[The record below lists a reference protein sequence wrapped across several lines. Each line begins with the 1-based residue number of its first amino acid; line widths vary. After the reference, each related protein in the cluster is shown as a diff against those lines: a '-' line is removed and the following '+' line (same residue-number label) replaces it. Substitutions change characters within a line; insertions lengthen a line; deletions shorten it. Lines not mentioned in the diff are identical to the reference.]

1 MTFYYEADS
10 KTGSGVTMTEANQ
23 TTLQEIFFDLCDLI
37 DSGEADNIALTDFA
51 EFSTL
56 SEFLIEQRDKIARFT

>member
-1 MTFYYEADS
+1 MTH
-10 KTGSGVTMTEANQ
+10 ANQ

-37 DSGEADNIALTDFA
+37 DSGQVDDIALSDFA

>member
-1 MTFYYEADS
+1 
-10 KTGSGVTMTEANQ
+10 MTEANQ
-23 TTLQEIFFDLCDLI
+23 TTLQEVYFDLCDLI
-37 DSGEADNIALTDFA
+37 DSGEADGIALTDFA

>member
-1 MTFYYEADS
+1 MTDQ
-10 KTGSGVTMTEANQ
+10 NQ
-23 TTLQEIFFDLCDLI
+23 TTLQEIYFDLCDLI
-37 DSGEADNIALTDFA
+37 DSGEADGIALADFA